1 MSNVP
6 LIRAATLAGLLT
18 ALCVAQLNRGSLTGV
33 ATDPSGAAVSSTV
46 INATHLD
53 TGVVSSTSTTENG
66 NYTLP
71 ALPIGIY
78 RVEFEAAGFK
88 KVVRDKMEVIAGGT
102 HRLDVQFELGS
113 VTESVMVQAQA
124 SALQTES
131 SRVATNVNTKL
142 VEDLPLQVNGAIRS
156 VFNLALIAPETKT
169 AGGFRIG
176 GGQAAGWEMA
186 MDGLPLTSA
195 SAQYQ
200 QERAPISSV
209 PIDAISE
216 FTVESSGMKAEF
228 GRAMGAV
235 TFETKSG
242 TNQIHGNAFEFLR
255 NNALDARGFFN
266 TNAPIIKQSDFGG
279 TLGAPVVIPKIYN
292 GRNRTFFFA
301 SYQGFRNRA
310 GTGANYMTIPTPAN
324 YEGDFSGWT
333 RNGVAV
339 PIYDPASTRANP
351 SGSGYVRDLFPGSLI
366 PKSRF
371 SQVASRYIALR
382 PAELVPNVTGRSIDP
397 IQNYLRE
404 GGSNVNPWNKGS
416 VRIDHQI
423 SSQDRFSFLFL
434 KGIWEDKFGPDGPP
448 GMPVPFNGSAVWARR
463 NTSGRWSWDRTI
475 SARVINSLR
484 VSYQKEKGTL
494 TTLSQLDPNAKWGE
508 KLGITNLPGP
518 DRGLTPVSFTGY
530 TGWQGSGWGV
540 DAGGNFNVTN
550 DLTLI
555 RGSHV
560 IKTGF
565 FHAHDRWDGG
575 GQHRPNGSFGFSQLS
590 TAVPGDQSQNTG
602 NGFASFLL
610 GYASSW
616 GLETPRL
623 VRQIYKY
630 WGGFVQ
636 DDWKVTSKL
645 TLNLGLRYEY
655 TPPIRGGAYVGL
667 VNWEDLST
675 GTLDGFSNFDP
686 TVPNPAAGGRPGA
699 VIFSGDGPGRFT
711 GSMFDGYPW
720 GISPRI
726 GLAYRATS
734 KTVVRAYG
742 GRSLGAVKTTG
753 GSTHFDGFI
762 LNFTINSQDNS
773 INDILQWDRGF
784 PAYQKPPFIDPTLAN
799 DRDVHFWQRSDAG
812 RPSDF
817 YTWNLDL
824 QQELSA
830 SMVVTAAYTG
840 TKGTYLSSNLN
851 RINQIDPRYIQQYGV
866 NLLRSGINS
875 TAARNAGIPVPY
887 AGFGSLSAHTVQR
900 ALSPFPQYANIL
912 TNGGQPSSVGE
923 RAGNSTYHAMTL
935 KLDKRYSNG
944 LSLLGS
950 YVLSKMLSDAD
961 TAQIGGN
968 GSIDH
973 YNKKLEKALASVDQT
988 HVGRIAF
995 TYDLPVGRAKRLS
1008 LGRVGNYVLGDWS
1021 LAGFLS
1027 YESGTPDSV
1036 GAGYSPIGTGSR
1048 VFVTSYENWR
1058 GPIAGEKFDPFVDKW
1073 YNRSAFNQGIST
1085 DRLNS
1090 EFGNA
1095 TRVNPKLRIPWNLNE
1110 NLSVA
1115 KNIPFGERVRLSLR
1129 GEAFN
1134 LFNRVRWG
1142 GPSGTV
1148 TAANFGD
1155 VRGQRNDPR
1164 RMQVAFKITF

>member
-1 MSNVP
+1 MKQST
-6 LIRAATLAGLLT
+6 LIRIAFAFALPLL
-18 ALCVAQLNRGSLTGV
+18 CWSQLNRGTLTGV
-33 ATDPSGAAVSSTV
+33 ITDPQGAAVAGAAITARHV
-46 INATHLD
+46 D
-53 TGVVSSTSTTENG
+53 TGVVSATASTDSG

-71 ALPIGIY
+71 ALPIGVY
-78 RVEFEAAGFK
+78 RVEFEAPGFK
-88 KVVRDKMEVIAGGT
+88 KVVRDQTEVLAGVT
-102 HRLDVQFELGS
+102 HRADVQFELGS
-113 VTESVMVQAQA
+113 VSESVLVESQA
-124 SALQTES
+124 SQLQTES
-131 SRVATNVNTKL
+131 SRVATNVSTRL

-176 GGQAAGWEMA
+176 GGQASGWEMA
-186 MDGLPLTSA
+186 MDGMPLTSA

-255 NNALDARGFFN
+255 NNAMDARGFFN
-266 TNAPIIKQSDFGG
+266 TTAPVVKQSDFGG
-279 TLGAPVVIPKIYN
+279 TVGAPVVIPKVYN

-310 GTGANYMTIPTPAN
+310 GTGANYLTIPTPAN

-333 RNGVAV
+333 RGGVRV
-339 PIYDPASTRANP
+339 PIYDPRSTRPNP
-351 SGSGYVRDLFPGSLI
+351 SGAGSVRDVFPGNLI
-366 PKSRF
+366 PKSHF
-371 SQVASRYIALR
+371 SQVSTRYIGLR
-382 PAELVPNVTGRSIDP
+382 PAELVPNVFGRSVDP

-416 VRIDHQI
+416 IRLDHQI
-423 SSQDRFSFLFL
+423 TDKDRFSFLYL
-434 KGIWEDKFGPDGPP
+434 KGKWEDRFGADGPP
-448 GMPVPFNGSAVWARR
+448 GLPAPFNGGTLWARR

-494 TTLSQLDPNAKWGE
+494 TTLSQVNPEDKWNE
-508 KLGITNLPGP
+508 KLQIGNLPGP
-518 DRGLTPVSFTGY
+518 DRGLTPVTFTGY
-530 TGWQGSGWGV
+530 TGWQSSGWGI

-550 DLTLI
+550 DVTFI
-555 RGSHV
+555 RGNHV
-560 IKTGF
+560 LKTGF
-565 FHAHDRWDGG
+565 FHSHDRWDGG
-575 GQHRPNGSFGFSQLS
+575 GQHRPNGSFGFTQLA
-590 TAVPGDQSQNTG
+590 TAIPGDQSQNTG

-610 GYASSW
+610 GYATTW
-616 GLETPRL
+616 GLETPRY
-623 VRQIYKY
+623 VRQVYKY

-636 DDWKVTSKL
+636 DDWKITPKL

-655 TPPIRGGAYVGL
+655 TPPIRGGAYTGL
-667 VNWEDLST
+667 VNWENLST
-675 GTLDGFSNFDP
+675 GTIDGFSNFDP
-686 TVPNPAAGGRPGA
+686 TVPNPGAGGRPGA
-699 VIFSGDGPGRFT
+699 VIFSGSGAGRFT

-720 GISPRI
+720 AISPRL
-726 GLAYRATS
+726 GLAYRFTQ
-734 KTVVRAYG
+734 KTVVRTYA
-742 GRSLGAVKTTG
+742 GRSFGAVKTTG

-762 LNFTINSQDNS
+762 LNFTNSSQDNS

-812 RPSDF
+812 RPSEF
-817 YTWNLDL
+817 YTWNLDI
-824 QQELSA
+824 QHELTTTS
-830 SMVVTAAYTG
+830 VFTIGYTG
-840 TKGTYLSSNLN
+840 TKGTYLASNLN
-851 RINQIDPRYIQQYGV
+851 RINQIDPKFINQYGIT
-866 NLLRSGINS
+866 LLRSGINS

-887 AGFGSLSAHTVQR
+887 SGFGSSSAHTVQR
-900 ALSPFPQYANIL
+900 ALTPFPQYTNIL

-935 KLDKRYSNG
+935 KFDKRYSNG
-944 LSLLGS
+944 MTLLGS
-950 YVLSKMLSDAD
+950 YVLTKMFSDAD
-961 TAQIGGN
+961 TAQIAGAGA
-968 GSIDH
+968 IDH
-973 YNKKLEKALASVDQT
+973 FNKRLEKTLASIDQT
-988 HVGRIAF
+988 HVARIAF
-995 TYDLPVGRAKRLS
+995 TYDLPIGRTKTLN
-1008 LGRVGNYVLGDWS
+1008 LGGVANAVLGDWN

-1036 GAGYSPIGTGSR
+1036 GAGFNPIGTGSR
-1048 VFVTSYENWR
+1048 VFITSYENWR
-1058 GPIAGEKFDPFVDKW
+1058 APVKGEKFDPFADKW
-1073 YNRSAFNQGIST
+1073 YDRNAFNQGISN

-1095 TRVNPKLRIPWNLNE
+1095 TRNNPKLRSPWSFNE
-1110 NLSVA
+1110 NITLA
-1115 KNIPFGERVRLSLR
+1115 KNIPITEGVRLTLR

-1134 LFNRVRWG
+1134 IFNRVRWG
-1142 GPSGTV
+1142 GPSSTV
-1148 TAANFGD
+1148 TAATFGD
-1155 VRGQRNDPR
+1155 VRSQGNAPR
-1164 RMQVAFKITF
+1164 RMQVAFKVTF